1 MSFELIISLI
11 FAFISFGSVIYM
23 TQIKKESLKKLK
35 KHLIATSVVYFS
47 GTIFVLIINIF
58 KGPIPVPFLLI
69 SDLLITFV
77 FAMSV
82 FTIVRIASQVVEIRK
97 EIDEKRSKENN

>member
-11 FAFISFGSVIYM
+11 FAFTSFCSVIFM
-23 TQIKKESLKKLK
+23 ARMQKENLSKLK

-47 GTIFVLIINIF
+47 GTIFVLLINIF
-58 KGPIPVPFLLI
+58 KGPIPVPFILI

-82 FTIVRIASQVVEIRK
+82 ITIVKISSQIIEIRK
-97 EIDEKRSKENN
+97 EIDEKRSKENS